1 MAVAP
6 IGQFGQEFLVVTS
19 APVRRLAH
27 AVVALAVAGPA
38 VLLGGVAWA
47 DPTPAPADPAA
58 EVAAPEAPV
67 VEPSIGTWIIGGTE
81 LEGTAAKPAKPV
93 AKPAAV
99 TSGHTTRATTRT
111 TTRTTSRTTTR
122 ATSSRTATRTG
133 TAPDGATALPFTG
146 NHVDALLP
154 AGLTLIVG
162 GVVLTL
168 ATRPRRLVAQP
179 A

>member
-1 MAVAP
+1 
-6 IGQFGQEFLVVTS
+6 VVTS
-19 APVRRLAH
+19 APARRLAH

-47 DPTPAPADPAA
+47 DPTPVPAA
-58 EVAAPEAPV
+58 DESTAPEAPV
-67 VEPSIGTWIIGGTE
+67 VQPSIGSWIIGGTE
-81 LEGTAAKPAKPV
+81 LEGTAAQPAKPV
-93 AKPAAV
+93 AKPAAA
-99 TSGHTTRATTRT
+99 TSSHAVSTTR
-111 TTRTTSRTTTR
+111 RTTSRTTTR
-122 ATSSRTATRTG
+122 TTTTHRSTTRTG

-154 AGLTLIVG
+154 VGLTLVVG

-168 ATRPRRLVAQP
+168 ATRPRRTVAQL